1 MHTNTFQSRFKVG
14 DKITDGRNTFTIT
27 KIAIDAHSVVYYRT
41 QERTYPEERNLTNY
55 HLAPKYSPGDKV
67 WVNTWEGIKEVIVTN
82 INSVGYELN
91 NYALGRTEKE
101 IFPTSAEA
109 LAAIKIIPLE
119 T

>member
-14 DKITDGRNTFTIT
+14 DKITNGTTTFTIT

-55 HLAPKYSPGDKV
+55 RLAPKYPIGSKV
-67 WVNTWEGIKEVIVTN
+67 WIIADNAVVETVVTS
-82 INSVGYELN
+82 ISVDIYQLDNSYI
-91 NYALGRTEKE
+91 RTVDQ
-101 IFPTSAEA
+101 IFPTSTEA